1 MEPGY
6 LYAIGAAVTWGLMYA
21 IDEKILSKI
30 SPLNLLFIQCVLIA
44 LILLP
49 FFIVSNGLADLT
61 KNRAIWLLL
70 ALTVLLAV
78 IGNFWI
84 LKSIQLLGA
93 TTASSFEI
101 SYPFFVAI
109 FSMLLFG
116 ARLSLPVVMGGIL
129 IFLGSIV
136 IIRYG

>member
-21 IDEKILSKI
+21 IDGKILEKF
-30 SPLNLLFIQCVLIA
+30 SPMNLLFIQCFLLAIVT
-44 LILLP
+44 LP
-49 FFIVSNGLADLT
+49 FFILGNGWADLT
-61 KNRAIWLLL
+61 KNRAVWPLI
-70 ALTVLLAV
+70 ALTILLAV
-78 IGNFWI
+78 IANFWI

-116 ARLSLPVVMGGIL
+116 ARLSLPVVMGGML